1 MAPSDRAESDF
12 DVIVIGS
19 GFGGGVAAL
28 RLTEKGYRV
37 LVLEA
42 GRRFAPEDFAKST
55 WNLRRFLWFPRLGLR
70 GIQRIDL
77 LREVMVLSGA
87 GVGGGSLVYANT
99 LIEPHDEFFE
109 DRQWSGIT
117 DWKSELA
124 PWYDQARRMLGVVE
138 ANGDTAADGVIAA
151 IARHFGAEATH
162 HPVQVGVFRG
172 EPKVRVRD
180 PYFGGVGPECVGCR
194 ECGGC
199 MVGCRHEA
207 KNTVD
212 RNYLFLA
219 ESGGAR
225 VLPDH
230 EAFDLESTASGWTV
244 TTRRPGAWIRK
255 RRQTFTAGHVVFAA
269 GGLGTSRLL
278 LRLRDAGRL
287 PAISPRLG
295 HLVRTNSEAITGSVA
310 RKTGVDYSHGV
321 AITSSFT
328 PQPRTRIEPVRYPS
342 GSNSMG
348 LLATMLV
355 PGGKGWQPLRFVW
368 HAVKS
373 PMAFLRSLSVRR
385 WSERGVIL
393 LVMQSEDNSIRL
405 ETKRGLF
412 RRKITSHPGHGTPN
426 PRWLPVAHEAARV
439 GARVMDGDA
448 EASINESLLG
458 IPLTA
463 HLIGGATIGVDAGA
477 GVVDPYH
484 RMFGHPT
491 LSVVDGAAIPANL
504 GSNPSLT
511 ITALAER
518 AMAAWPN
525 RGEPDLRPAMGE
537 PYRPVRVAPRR
548 PVVPEG
554 APAELR

>member
-1 MAPSDRAESDF
+1 MSRVDDY

-42 GRRFAPEDFAKST
+42 GRRFAPDDFAKST

-70 GIQRIDL
+70 GIQRINL

-99 LIEPHDEFFE
+99 LIEPHDEFFA
-109 DRQWSGIT
+109 DRQWAGIT
-117 DWKSELA
+117 DWKSELS

-138 ANGDTAADGVIAA
+138 ANGDTPADRVIAA
-151 IARHFGAEATH
+151 IARHFDATATH
-162 HPVQVGVFRG
+162 HPVQVGVYRG
-172 EPKVRVRD
+172 EARTRVPD

-212 RNYLFLA
+212 RTYLYLA
-219 ESGGAR
+219 EGGGAV

-230 EAFDLESTASGWTV
+230 EAVDLVATEQGWTV
-244 TTRRPGAWIRK
+244 VTERPGAWV
-255 RRQTFTAGHVVFAA
+255 RRRRESFHVGQVVFAA
-269 GGLGTSRLL
+269 GGLGTTRLL
-278 LRLRDAGRL
+278 LRLREAGRL
-287 PAISPRLG
+287 PGVSDRLG
-295 HLVRTNSEAITGSVA
+295 HLVRTNSEAVTGSVA
-310 RKTGVDYSHGV
+310 RKRDVDYSHGV
-321 AITSSFT
+321 AITSSFS
-328 PQPRTRIEPVRYPS
+328 PQPQTRIEPVRYPS

-348 LLATMLV
+348 LLSTILV
-355 PGGKGWQPLRFVW
+355 PGGKGWQPARFLW
-368 HAVKS
+368 HVLKS
-373 PMAFLRSLSVRR
+373 PLRWLRSLSVRH
-385 WSERGVIL
+385 WSDRGMIV

-405 ETKRGLF
+405 ETKRGWF
-412 RRKITSHPGHGTPN
+412 RRKITSRPGHGTPN

-439 GARVMDGDA
+439 AAEAMGGDPM
-448 EASINESLLG
+448 ASINESLLG

-463 HLIGGATIGVDAGA
+463 HLIGGATIGADPTR
-477 GVVDPYH
+477 GVIDPFH

-491 LSVVDGAAIPANL
+491 LSVVDGAAVPANL

-511 ITALAER
+511 ITAMAER

-525 RGEPDLRPAMGE
+525 RGESDSRPTMGE
-537 PYRPVRVAPRR
+537 PYRPVRVPPRR
-548 PVVPEG
+548 PMVPAG